1 MIEELINSRVL
12 ILGCGNTLFGDDGF
26 GPEVIQAL
34 EREAD
39 LPPGVTALDVGTSVS
54 DLLFDL
60 ALSPEK
66 PEQII
71 LVDAVS
77 LPNQSPGQVEWLP
90 ISSIPACKKADFSM
104 HQFPSID
111 LLQELALQAGVDVRV
126 LAVQAGCIPDRVQP
140 GLTAEVRAA
149 VPEAC
154 RMIRSAVALHD
165 YAVCSL
171 YNDIP

>member
-34 EREAD
+34 EREPD
-39 LPPGVTALDVGTSVS
+39 LPQGVRAFDVGTSVS

-60 ALSPEK
+60 ALAPEK
-66 PEQII
+66 PEMII
-71 LVDAVS
+71 LVDAVY
-77 LPNQSPGQVEWLP
+77 LPKQSSGQLVWLP
-90 ISSIPACKKADFSM
+90 LTRIPQCKKADFSM

-140 GLTAEVRAA
+140 GLTPEVRAA
-149 VPEAC
+149 VPAAC
-154 RMIRSAVALHD
+154 QMVRSAVALHD
-165 YAVCSL
+165 DAVCSF

>member
-12 ILGCGNTLFGDDGF
+12 ILGCGNTFFGDDGF

-34 EREAD
+34 EQDAD
-39 LPPGVTALDVGTSVS
+39 LPQGVTAFDVGTSVS

-60 ALSPEK
+60 ALAPDK
-66 PEQII
+66 PEMII

-77 LPNQSPGQVEWLP
+77 LPEFNPGQLVWLP
-90 ISSIPACKKADFSM
+90 LTQIPQCKKADFSM

-140 GLTAEVRAA
+140 GLTAEVLAA
-149 VPEAC
+149 VPAAC
-154 RMIRSAVALHD
+154 RMIRSAVEL
-165 YAVCSL
+165 
-171 YNDIP
+171 

>member
-26 GPEVIQAL
+26 GPEVILAL
-34 EREAD
+34 EQEAG
-39 LPPGVTALDVGTSVS
+39 LPPGVTAFDVGTSVS

-60 ALSPEK
+60 ALSPDK

-77 LPNQSPGQVEWLP
+77 LPDQSPGQLEWLP
-90 ISSIPACKKADFSM
+90 LTRIPQCKKADFSM

-111 LLQELALQAGVDVRV
+111 LLQELAHQAGVDVRI
-126 LAVQAGCIPDRVQP
+126 LAVQVGYIPDHVQP

-149 VPEAC
+149 VPAAC
-154 RMIRSAVALHD
+154 RMIRSAV
-165 YAVCSL
+165 
-171 YNDIP
+171 

>member
-1 MIEELINSRVL
+1 MIEELINSQVL

-34 EREAD
+34 EQGAD
-39 LPPGVTALDVGTSVS
+39 LPQGVTAFDVGTSMS

-60 ALSPEK
+60 ALAPDK
-66 PEQII
+66 PKVII

-77 LPNQSPGQVEWLP
+77 LPNFSPGQLVWLP
-90 ISSIPACKKADFSM
+90 LTQIPQCKKADFSM

-126 LAVQAGCIPDRVQP
+126 LVVQAGCIPDRVQP
-140 GLTAEVRAA
+140 GLTTEVRTA
-149 VPEAC
+149 VPAAC
-154 RMIRSAVALHD
+154 RMIRSV
-165 YAVCSL
+165 V
-171 YNDIP
+171 